1 MTSEELL
8 WKVSAEYRKEMEG
21 KIKEEIAR
29 RSRVSSHVDIRAA
42 VEYQIEQERER
53 LRKLQD
59 KMEEQDDLDASNL
72 NANRAV
78 HNFLINTLSEFEKE
92 FIARYGR
99 SGM

>member
-21 KIKEEIAR
+21 KIKEEITR

-78 HNFLINTLSEFEKE
+78 HNFLINTLSQ
-92 FIARYGR
+92 
-99 SGM
+99 